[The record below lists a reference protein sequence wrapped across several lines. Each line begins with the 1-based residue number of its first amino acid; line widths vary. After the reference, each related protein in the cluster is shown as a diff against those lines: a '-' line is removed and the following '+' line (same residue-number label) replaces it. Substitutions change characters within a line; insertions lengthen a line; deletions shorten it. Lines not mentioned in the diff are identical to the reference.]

1 MEMKE
6 ASSDIVKNIEKILAY
21 EAEHQKEIE
30 RYEDIIQK
38 LKKREMKR
46 TRMFYKALH
55 EIWYAAVHV
64 ECQDESSSLYILY
77 LTKAIWQTLSMTFS
91 ALLVL
96 FDVYES

>member
-38 LKKREMKR
+38 LKRREMKR
-46 TRMFYKALH
+46 TRVFYKALH
-55 EIWYAAVHV
+55 EIYDP
-64 ECQDESSSLYILY
+64 QRGDKI
-77 LTKAIWQTLSMTFS
+77 KAMQSMNAYHNMKMTRTMSF
-91 ALLVL
+91 
-96 FDVYES
+96 

>member
-38 LKKREMKR
+38 LKRREMKR
-46 TRMFYKALH
+46 TRVFYKALH
-55 EIWYAAVHV
+55 EIYDP
-64 ECQDESSSLYILY
+64 QRGGDKI
-77 LTKAIWQTLSMTFS
+77 KAMQSMNAYHNMKMTRPMSF
-91 ALLVL
+91 L
-96 FDVYES
+96 EN